1 MAVAELKVRSLADG
15 CSEEAQPGKEPN
27 PKEHR
32 RLHEQ
37 ALPRG
42 TPGMASQ
49 WFCVKLRPLNRPLPN

>member
-32 RLHEQ
+32 MLHEQ

-42 TPGMASQ
+42 N
-49 WFCVKLRPLNRPLPN
+49 LRIADSRWYGKSVVLR

>member
-15 CSEEAQPGKEPN
+15 CSEEAQPGKEPK

-42 TPGMASQ
+42 N
-49 WFCVKLRPLNRPLPN
+49 LRIADSRWYG